1 MIDKQRGFPPR
12 NCTSDAN
19 WRAFTMFVIEQWR
32 DCRNVSRGFLWK
44 RSPCREVLFV
54 PRWTRVIGC
63 KESRRSEAIV
73 HLFEV
78 RGARDDVVVSVK
90 RVETETIANAKFDP
104 GAGHELHQPHG
115 TARRVSMLVPST
127 LNLHHST
134 DPARRD
140 GEAPGSLV
148 DDFGEPIDGLRTCRN
163 LCARAR
169 YEDCRNNDLA
179 YNWRDGEDGARNR
192 SA

>member
-1 MIDKQRGFPPR
+1 
-12 NCTSDAN
+12 
-19 WRAFTMFVIEQWR
+19 MFRHCECRLSHGHRVSVRSTNSGASRQGTARLIRTDVFGVSVIEQWC
-32 DCRNVSRGFLWK
+32 DGRNVTYGFLWK
-44 RSPCREVLFV
+44 RSARREVLFV

-63 KESRRSEAIV
+63 KEACRSETIV

-104 GAGHELHQPHG
+104 GAGHELHQPHS

-140 GEAPGSLV
+140 REAPGRLL
-148 DDFGEPIDGLRTCRN
+148 DDFGEPIDRFRTRRS
-163 LCARAR
+163 LSARAR
-169 YEDCRNNDLA
+169 F
-179 YNWRDGEDGARNR
+179 
-192 SA
+192 